1 MVYLLRYG
9 PAGAWVE
16 RDDSTGPMSTGGYP
30 MQAKD
35 IRSATLWH
43 DKAKALKYAHTCK
56 DIGPFVLFEYEI
68 EPKQSKVSQ
77 IELAQASEDKEYLE
91 YLRLAEKYG
100 VEIPELKCKFNM
112 AWRGICEVKTV
123 VGKEYCAKH
132 LGEKCFSCG
141 KQATRD
147 CDHTSQF
154 VCGMPMCDEHRHTH
168 GGGY

>member
-9 PAGAWVE
+9 PAGAWVQ

-30 MQAKD
+30 FKAKD
-35 IRSATLWH
+35 IFSATRWTRKE
-43 DKAKALKYAHTCK
+43 DALKYAHICR
-56 DIGPFVLFEYEI
+56 DMGPFVLFEYEI
-68 EPKQSKVSQ
+68 ESKQSKVSQ

-100 VEIPELKCKFNM
+100 VEIPELKCEFSV
-112 AWRGICEVKTV
+112 AWVGACGQRTV
-123 VGKEYCAKH
+123 NGREYCRVH
-132 LGEKCFSCG
+132 LEKKCFSCD

-154 VCGMPMCDEHRHTH
+154 VCGMPMCDEHRHH
-168 GGGY
+168 S